1 MVSALMNVNPSVNDA
16 CQVLSDKGKRRAQY
30 NRLRLA
36 LLEEKEVGEDE
47 QVVIETET
55 FWTRCSKCRL
65 RHQFER
71 KYIGKRLVCPSCE
84 HFFVGVE
91 VGSDDKEEE
100 EEVGNIV
107 AQKSAGM
114 GAQKE
119 VSEEEMEDWE
129 MTSLNE
135 LVGKGRLNRR
145 LRIDQKKVTLA
156 SKRKMGSISEVLERE
171 EYVRNDTPIVEERRR
186 SYREKSKNDD
196 MMLREC
202 GLEKELE
209 VGKSQV
215 KRKKKSGVMQ
225 EEVEKLV
232 NDERN
237 RGESEGS
244 DELGGVRG
252 EDGEE
257 AEELTL
263 AEIQM
268 KASRKSKG
276 KKDERKTKVT
286 ITKDSEDE
294 EDVVLNK
301 KRRVVAESGDLEV
314 MTVEDSDFYDF
325 DKDRVER
332 SFKKGQVWAIYDD
345 DDGMPR
351 HYGLI
356 DDLISVNPFSVKMSW
371 LDFQSEGDERLTRW
385 EKMGFHISCGKYKV
399 ARKDNVNLLN
409 IFSHL
414 VQCERAASELYHV
427 YPRKGSIWALYNE
440 RTLNLEGR
448 NSPSSHQRGY
458 DIVLC
463 LTSYNEAYGLS
474 TAYLEKVDGYKA
486 VFTRREIGYNAV
498 RTLEKNDITVF
509 SHQIPA
515 TKLSK
520 DDAPQLTGDC
530 WELDPASL
538 PQDLLAVT

>member
-1 MVSALMNVNPSVNDA
+1 MVSVNPGVNDA
-16 CQVLSDKGKRRAQY
+16 CQVLSDKGKRRADY

-36 LLEEKEVGEDE
+36 LLEEKEVGEDDE
-47 QVVIETET
+47 VVVEART
-55 FWTRCSKCRL
+55 FWTMCSKCRL

-71 KYIGKRLVCPSCE
+71 KYVGKRLVCPSCE

-91 VGSDDKEEE
+91 VGDDDEEEKEEAEKSVRNGARKEVLE
-100 EEVGNIV
+100 EET
-107 AQKSAGM
+107 
-114 GAQKE
+114 
-119 VSEEEMEDWE
+119 EDWE

-135 LVGKGRLNRR
+135 LVGKGRLSRR

-156 SKRKMGSISEVLERE
+156 SKRKMSSISEVLERE
-171 EYVRNDTPIVEERRR
+171 EFVRDDTPIVAERRR
-186 SYREKSKNDD
+186 RNREKSKKDD
-196 MMLREC
+196 RVLGDC

-215 KRKKKSGVMQ
+215 SHKKKSRVMW
-225 EEVEKLV
+225 ENVEKSR
-232 NDERN
+232 NDERYQ
-237 RGESEGS
+237 RVSGDV
-244 DELGGVRG
+244 DELVGVRG

-257 AEELTL
+257 VEELTL
-263 AEIQM
+263 AEIQL
-268 KASRKSKG
+268 KALRKSKG
-276 KKDERKTKVT
+276 KKEERKTKAA
-286 ITKDSEDE
+286 ITEDVEDE
-294 EDVVLNK
+294 ENVALSK
-301 KRRVVAESGDLEV
+301 KRRVVTESGDLEV

-325 DKDRVER
+325 DMDRVEK

-356 DDLISVNPFSVKMSW
+356 DDVVSVNTFEVKMSW
-371 LDFQSEGDERLTRW
+371 LDFQSEGDEMLLSW

-414 VQCERAASELYHV
+414 VQCERAAKELYHV
-427 YPRKGSIWALYNE
+427 YPRKGSIWALYDKN
-440 RTLNLEGR
+440 TLNLEGR
-448 NSPSSHQRGY
+448 TSLSSHQRGY

-463 LTSYNEAYGLS
+463 LTNYDEAYGLS

-486 VFTRREIGYNAV
+486 VFMRREIGYNAV
-498 RTLEKNDITVF
+498 RSLEKNEIRVF

-515 TKLSK
+515 RKLSK
-520 DDAPQLTGDC
+520 DEVPRLTGDC